1 MQGLLPTKHKYL
13 KMLYSAFYFVQ
24 LTKTQLTFQH
34 MVECVNNVERTGHR
48 QLRIPLVL
56 TQRDE
61 SLCLLPREGN
71 VGRPQPHC
79 PVRNKMRL
87 RPRDGELEE
96 IERGAGHR
104 AGDGLLDQV
113 QGPHLAKVR
122 LQQQVEQRR
131 LSHIGAAWA
140 IENRKYIENIH
151 RNSKEK

>member
-1 MQGLLPTKHKYL
+1 
-13 KMLYSAFYFVQ
+13 MLYSAFYFVQ

-113 QGPHLAKVR
+113 QGPHQDLGQVQSPAGQIQRVSCLAGELTHSDSR
-122 LQQQVEQRR
+122 LLPHLEYLQKLNGIV
-131 LSHIGAAWA
+131 
-140 IENRKYIENIH
+140 
-151 RNSKEK
+151 